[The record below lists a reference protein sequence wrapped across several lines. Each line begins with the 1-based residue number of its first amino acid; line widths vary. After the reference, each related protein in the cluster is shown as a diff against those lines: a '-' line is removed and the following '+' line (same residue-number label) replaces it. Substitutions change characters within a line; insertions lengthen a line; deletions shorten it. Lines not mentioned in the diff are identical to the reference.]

1 MIKESSDEES
11 EEEKIVVHTISA
23 ADRKGKT
30 DWTMDLP
37 KIQYSAADD
46 EDDSSLSND
55 GDIDSDNS
63 EIGEKRIQDDDS
75 DNSDFEASSI
85 ANVEKK
91 YLK

>member
-1 MIKESSDEES
+1 M
-11 EEEKIVVHTISA
+11 VHTISA
-23 ADRKGKT
+23 AQDRKGKT

-46 EDDSSLSND
+46 DSSFSNEGGD

-63 EIGEKRIQDDDS
+63 DAEEKRGHDEDDDS

-85 ANVEKK
+85 AKVEKK